1 MRDGLEQR
9 KIMQL
14 FLQARKGNRTPLND
28 TITNAETNGIRM
40 ITPYTF
46 RHFMA
51 TQVKGLREVTVD
63 REQRSL
69 WLGHGRK
76 DATSWYESHHPE
88 FLLEASLATTI
99 ILEKLDVLMK
109 RNPISPKATTQVM
122 QTKTTS
128 KAA

>member
-1 MRDGLEQR
+1 MGDGLEQR

-28 TITNAETNGIRM
+28 TITNAEANGIRM

-51 TQVKGLREVTVD
+51 TRIRGFREVRVD

-69 WLGHGRK
+69 WLGH
-76 DATSWYESHHPE
+76 
-88 FLLEASLATTI
+88 
-99 ILEKLDVLMK
+99 
-109 RNPISPKATTQVM
+109 
-122 QTKTTS
+122 
-128 KAA
+128 